1 MSTGLKLSRA
11 QVSKILQSG
20 QFLWSLLSKLAGPL
34 MKVTVPFAKIILAPL
49 GITLAASAI
58 DGGIQK
64 NPWFR
69 DNDVNNF
76 KQRNERYNKDRSG
89 S

>member
-34 MKVTVPFAKIILAPL
+34 MKVTVPFAKNILGPL
-49 GITLAASAI
+49 GITVAASAI

>member
-1 MSTGLKLSRA
+1 
-11 QVSKILQSG
+11 
-20 QFLWSLLSKLAGPL
+20 
-34 MKVTVPFAKIILAPL
+34 MKVTVPFAKNILGPL
-49 GITLAASAI
+49 GITVAASAI